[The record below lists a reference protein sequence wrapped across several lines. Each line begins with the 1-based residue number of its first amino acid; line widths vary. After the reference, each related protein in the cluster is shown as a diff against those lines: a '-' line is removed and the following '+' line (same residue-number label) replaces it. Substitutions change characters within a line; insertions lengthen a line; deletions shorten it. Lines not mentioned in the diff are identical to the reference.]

1 MATTEQVQPTG
12 TATTEPLERHV
23 LAVAAVVVL
32 GAVMTVLDST
42 IVSVAIET
50 LGRDFGSPLPTIQWV
65 MTGYMLALAAV
76 IPVTGWAAARFGGKQ
91 VWLFSLALFVGAS
104 VLCASAWSIESLIV
118 FRVLQGLGGGMVMPV
133 GMTLVAQAAGPERMG
148 RAMSIVGIPMMLGPV
163 AGPVVGGLIVSSVS
177 WRWMF
182 VLNIPLG
189 IAALWLSYR
198 VIERKQSMRTE
209 RLDVFGFSVLT
220 PGVVAFVYGLSVLA
234 ERDGFR
240 DINAWF
246 AVGGG
251 AALIATFV
259 RHALRVD
266 KPLLD
271 LRLFANRTF
280 SLAVTI
286 QVLLGAVLIGS
297 MLLLPL
303 YYQVVRGESPST
315 TGLLLVP
322 QGVGAALAMAV
333 TGRMADK
340 GKGRVSVLAGLPLMV
355 AGLAGYTAST
365 AGTSY
370 VVMSAALLVI
380 GIGTGCVMAPAM
392 AAAYSMLD
400 RSQMPG
406 ATATLNVTQRIGG
419 AIGTAIFAAVLQHQ
433 LSQARAGGAVDV
445 VEATADAFGDTF
457 WWPLALAAVAI
468 VPALFLPRNRSAAEH
483 AGR

>member
-1 MATTEQVQPTG
+1 MTTTHQMPPDASETW
-12 TATTEPLERHV
+12 PLERHV
-23 LAVAAVVVL
+23 VAVAAVVVL

-104 VLCASAWSIESLIV
+104 ALCATAWSTESLIV

-133 GMTLVAQAAGPERMG
+133 GMTLVAQAAGPQRMG

-163 AGPVVGGLIVSSVS
+163 MGPVVGGLVVSNVS

-189 IAALWLSYR
+189 LLAFWLSSR
-198 VIERKQSMRTE
+198 VIERKPSMRTE
-209 RLDVFGFSVLT
+209 RLDVLGLSVLT
-220 PGVVAFVYGLSVLA
+220 PGVVSFVYGLSVLA
-234 ERDGFR
+234 ERGGLDEVT
-240 DINAWF
+240 AWA
-246 AVGGG
+246 AVAAG
-251 AALIATFV
+251 AALIAVFV

-266 KPLLD
+266 RPLLD

-280 SLAVTI
+280 TLAVAI

-303 YYQVVRGESPST
+303 YYQVVRGESAST

-333 TGRMADK
+333 TGRLADR

-355 AGLAGYTAST
+355 AGLAAYTAST

-380 GIGTGCVMAPAM
+380 GVGTGCVMAPVM
-392 AAAYSMLD
+392 ATAYAKLD
-400 RSQMPG
+400 RAAMPG
-406 ATATLNVTQRIGG
+406 ATATLNMTQRIGG

-433 LSQARAGGAVDV
+433 LSQARAGGTDL
-445 VEATADAFGDTF
+445 VEATADAFGSTF
-457 WWPLALAAVAI
+457 WWPLALAALAI
-468 VPALFLPRNRSAAEH
+468 VPAVFLPRSPRLASGE
-483 AGR
+483 GR